1 MKNLIYWAMFSLL
14 LGSTIA
20 TLLCFA
26 CSGDLPWLALVI
38 SGAYSIHL
46 HLNQ

>member
-1 MKNLIYWAMFSLL
+1 MNKLLFWAMFSLL

-26 CSGDLPWLALVI
+26 CSGDLPWLVLVV
-38 SGAYSIHL
+38 SGAYSINL